1 MDIMSL
7 SSRLRVSIEA
17 VNRTREE
24 FQEVENGLER
34 LRKARLRASR
44 VVLEEQRTQRF
55 LTQAYR
61 AQHQQFMDTISVMRS
76 VGYIG
81 RSILTMWQAYTIGQ
95 IHVAE
100 SLSRVEEAQI
110 AVNTALDLYG
120 ETSVVYQDAVSDL
133 EKLERAAE
141 KAKGNETAGL
151 IGLGLTAVGV
161 AAQIGTLAA
170 KLGLIDELMLAGG
183 IVIPITLALGLR
195 NLLKETDYWEEGD
208 PSLPPGPANAPGL
221 RLDQLIGDLL
231 GGGIGGGFGGGQGFG
246 GGGVSVVQINYG
258 VEGAEDSVSA
268 LEDLLNNL
276 LTNEP

>member
-1 MDIMSL
+1 MAAL
-7 SSRLRVSIEA
+7 SSRIRYTIEA
-17 VNRTREE
+17 VNLTREE

-34 LRKARLRASR
+34 LRKARLQASR
-44 VVLEEQRTQRF
+44 VVLEEQRAQRF

-120 ETSVVYQDAVSDL
+120 ETSVVYQSAVSDL

-151 IGLGLTAVGV
+151 IGLGLSAVGV
-161 AAQIGTLAA
+161 AAQVATLAA
-170 KLGLIDELMLAGG
+170 KLELLDELALAGG
-183 IVIPITLALGLR
+183 IVIPLVIAFGIR
-195 NLLKETDYWEEGD
+195 EALKESEYWEEAD
-208 PSLPPGPANAPGL
+208 PSLPPGPGNAPGF
-221 RLDQLIGDLL
+221 RLDQMIGDLL

-246 GGGVSVVQINYG
+246 GGGNVQITQINYG
-258 VEGAEDSVSA
+258 VEGAQDSIGN
-268 LEDLLNNL
+268 LEDLLNDIFR
-276 LTNEP
+276 NEP